1 MKLNN
6 KGFALTSIV
15 YMLIVL
21 FLLLMLL
28 ILANLASR
36 KVVLDKIKYDVKTKL
51 NQGGINVTEQSLYDT
66 LIAYY
71 NSNINPGKNGS
82 QTIPGRQIATTN
94 EGLIMSKDDSGT
106 TYYFRGNVD
115 NNYVSFAGKIFRIIR
130 INGDGTVRL
139 ILNEGIGSTT
149 FNSTSNVQKNSGY
162 TFDRNS
168 TEQNSKIK
176 QYLENWYNGTGEFVG
191 NDDPLINYD
200 TYIAS
205 TNFCNDTSTY
215 IPENNTNT
223 YVYYSSHNRISPL
236 SGYATKAEPL
246 FNCLETTYDFG
257 GKYNLKVGLI
267 TADEVAFAGATY
279 NENTEVANHY
289 LKTTDNYWTMTSE
302 TFTTTSSNWIVSN
315 GLLSKTATNQNAIVR
330 PVINLSKNAI
340 VLNGTGHETSP
351 YLISTEK

>member
-191 NDDPLINYD
+191 NDDPLVLRKDRIYD
-200 TYIAS
+200 VLSIERGWYRIVDETGEDYLFPPDFFIDA
-205 TNFCNDTSTY
+205 TEMKVAD
-215 IPENNTNT
+215 
-223 YVYYSSHNRISPL
+223 SSISDC
-236 SGYATKAEPL
+236 E
-246 FNCLETTYDFG
+246 
-257 GKYNLKVGLI
+257 
-267 TADEVAFAGATY
+267 
-279 NENTEVANHY
+279 
-289 LKTTDNYWTMTSE
+289 
-302 TFTTTSSNWIVSN
+302 
-315 GLLSKTATNQNAIVR
+315 Q
-330 PVINLSKNAI
+330 
-340 VLNGTGHETSP
+340 
-351 YLISTEK
+351 